1 MPFKGHARKGV
12 VGLHASVPEIFRI
25 LTFLCPLRWLLQLYL
40 KPISLFVL
48 LQWWNCVVDWSRRLP
63 TLTICKRSSLWCV
76 DCPMLPWQP
85 ATRCW
90 LFARNNA
97 WWQITF
103 LYDETSQLIYP
114 HKFEVCKCPP
124 TKNFILQA
132 FTFQHQKPN
141 WKEQTGICEAELT
154 RGTIKLGCSN

>member
-1 MPFKGHARKGV
+1 ML
-12 VGLHASVPEIFRI
+12 GLYMCVPEIFGLKI
-25 LTFLCPLRWLLQLYL
+25 AFSWLLRRLITLL
-40 KPISLFVL
+40 KDYR
-48 LQWWNCVVDWSRRLP
+48 WNSVVDWSRRLSS
-63 TLTICKRSSLWCV
+63 LTICQRSSLWCV
-76 DCPMLPWQP
+76 DCSMLPWQP